1 MPKKKKK
8 GGDEKK
14 TRKKSSISE
23 RDTVFFEQQIVDNNR
38 ILARVRGRNEFLE
51 AETETLKG
59 KLSQLEE
66 DRSDVIAHL
75 KRILHQKTEE
85 ARELSE
91 RLLAME
97 ELRKE
102 EQNQFKAKENSMLQ
116 DYHNMETTLNAE
128 VKLVAGKLNA
138 LEEWRNARAE
148 LTQKFEIQEQQMA
161 EQEQRHADTLYETE
175 KSLIIGKAKMQKE
188 TEERLNELALK
199 FQEATNLRIADATHR
214 AVRENIALH
223 LELDKMLK
231 VCEELEDK
239 TQTYKEK
246 EENARLR
253 ASLFEKEAQIALNK
267 VLERNK
273 IIQSLLEDHLSM
285 SRVRTNNMRIRS
297 QAASKEEFVRMY
309 EDQYSDDLKKKEEIE
324 KNIIEAEDSR
334 RSILEQVQIDNR
346 RMKKLG
352 ELLETVRNL
361 ITELTVK
368 TKSVDCKVCELD
380 ESFKEKLMSIYK
392 LLEKLNA
399 STEIISE

>member
-1 MPKKKKK
+1 MRRLKKKKK
-8 GGDEKK
+8 KDKEKK
-14 TRKKSSISE
+14 ARKKSSISE

-38 ILARVRGRNEFLE
+38 ILARLRSRNEVLE
-51 AETETLKG
+51 GEVETLKN
-59 KLSQLEE
+59 KLSQLED

-102 EQNQFKAKENSMLQ
+102 EQNEFKLKENTMLQ

-148 LTQKFEIQEQQMA
+148 LTMKFEMQEQQMA
-161 EQEQRHADTLYETE
+161 EQEQRHADTLYEAE

-231 VCEELEDK
+231 VCQDLEDK
-239 TQTYKEK
+239 MQSCKEK

-253 ASLFEKEAQIALNK
+253 ASLFEKEAEIALNK
-267 VLERNK
+267 VLDRNK
-273 IIQSLLEDHLSM
+273 IIESLLEDHLSA
-285 SRVRTNNMRIRS
+285 SRIKTNNMRIRS
-297 QAASKEEFVRMY
+297 HAASKEDLVRSY
-309 EDQYSDDLKKKEEIE
+309 EDQYQDNFKKKDKLE
-324 KNIIEAEDSR
+324 KNVTEAEDSR
-334 RSILEQVQIDNR
+334 TSILEQAQIDSR
-346 RMKKLG
+346 RMKKLD
-352 ELLETVRNL
+352 ELLGSVRKL
-361 ITELTVK
+361 ISDLAVK
-368 TKSVDCKVCELD
+368 IKTVDCKVYSIFFSAQ
-380 ESFKEKLMSIYK
+380 SFEVRAY
-392 LLEKLNA
+392 LNLI
-399 STEIISE
+399 TN